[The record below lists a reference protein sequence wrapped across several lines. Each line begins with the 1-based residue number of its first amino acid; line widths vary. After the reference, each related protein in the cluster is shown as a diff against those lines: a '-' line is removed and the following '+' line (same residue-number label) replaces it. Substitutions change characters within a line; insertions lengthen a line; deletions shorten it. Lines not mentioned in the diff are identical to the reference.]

1 MADQPEPDSAPQR
14 KRIAVATSKSLR
26 VRSLRS
32 ALDMSAY
39 TTSGRRESGHS
50 DQHHNQQRQAA
61 ESSYMRVNETSRPGS
76 ATSSAQSIL
85 PGVHLLAT
93 GCNNLGGHNLHM
105 DERPSAVCLQ
115 GDPAPDFPE
124 PDQLRQE
131 RVQEFIHAHL
141 FSDEIPLRPP
151 VRYRVRILKQLISK
165 IEDSI
170 EDWEQHGISDNLTN
184 VLASLLSQPLPTE
197 TEAAQQRE
205 YVVYHLSLLQ
215 GQYPLGN
222 TTPRINLLESRAL
235 ISAGGTTGLRTWEA
249 ALHMGQYLCAHP
261 SVVANKRVLELGSGT
276 GYLAVLCSK
285 FLGAAHVVATDGSEE
300 VVSRLGDS
308 FFLNSLQESPTVSA
322 SQLAWGRSCLGAEWL
337 DDGVDVILGADV
349 TYDASVI
356 PALVATIND
365 MATRFPGLGFA
376 VSHEPFPVP
385 PRSEQKGPFYNDAS
399 PIHICKLSM

>member
-1 MADQPEPDSAPQR
+1 MLLGILEPQTDNA
-14 KRIAVATSKSLR
+14 
-26 VRSLRS
+26 
-32 ALDMSAY
+32 
-39 TTSGRRESGHS
+39 
-50 DQHHNQQRQAA
+50 
-61 ESSYMRVNETSRPGS
+61 
-76 ATSSAQSIL
+76 
-85 PGVHLLAT
+85 
-93 GCNNLGGHNLHM
+93 GG
-105 DERPSAVCLQ
+105 Q
-115 GDPAPDFPE
+115 
-124 PDQLRQE
+124 
-131 RVQEFIHAHL
+131 
-141 FSDEIPLRPP
+141 
-151 VRYRVRILKQLISK
+151 
-165 IEDSI
+165 
-170 EDWEQHGISDNLTN
+170 GISDNLTN

-222 TTPRINLLESRAL
+222 TTPRISLLESRAL

-285 FLGAAHVVATDGSEE
+285 FLGAAHVVATDGSEQ

-349 TYDASVI
+349 TYDESVI

-365 MATRFPGLGFA
+365 MATRFPGLSVLIAATERNKATFDKFLDICGKRGFA